1 MESSEGVHPDMVK
14 LRHPASNQA
23 AMFVFSPGDVTI
35 QEVMTFD
42 ENKRSWFIDDN
53 VRSDGKM
60 HLSTPIDPI
69 FLILPYLRKVC
80 IILIHNFF
88 HLYNLIVFIVS
99 F

>member
-1 MESSEGVHPDMVK
+1 MVK
-14 LRHPASNQA
+14 LRHPATNQS
-23 AMFVFSPGDVTI
+23 AMFVFSPGDSTI

-60 HLSTPIDPI
+60 HLSTPIDPL
-69 FLILPYLRKVC
+69 FLILPYLRKV
-80 IILIHNFF
+80 IFIKIDLS
-88 HLYNLIVFIVS
+88 YNIVIQINYHSS

>member
-14 LRHPASNQA
+14 LRHPATNQA
-23 AMFVFSPGDVTI
+23 AMFVFSTGDSTI

-53 VRSDGKM
+53 VRADGKM

-69 FLILPYLRKVC
+69 FLVLPYLRKV
-80 IILIHNFF
+80 
-88 HLYNLIVFIVS
+88 S